1 VPSPPGHG
9 NFDKTP
15 VVYNGPYE
23 YSVPGMAKD
32 FLPQNEKAP
41 EGARLEVH

>member
-1 VPSPPGHG
+1 M
-9 NFDKTP
+9 
-15 VVYNGPYE
+15 E
-23 YSVPGMAKD
+23 KD